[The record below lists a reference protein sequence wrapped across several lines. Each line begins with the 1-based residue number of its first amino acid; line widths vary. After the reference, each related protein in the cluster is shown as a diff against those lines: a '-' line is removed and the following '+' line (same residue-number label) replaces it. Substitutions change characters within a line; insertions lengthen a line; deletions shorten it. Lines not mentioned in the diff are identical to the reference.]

1 MPPAFSTQFNLRRP
15 HTYRVFSLT
24 WPASTQIYCNKRK
37 ACIRKEFN
45 SQGTGLGPSNMAAV
59 SLFWDTSM
67 AVVMSCENTL
77 YSRTTANG
85 HLSTMATF
93 FSSRRTKNQYIDSC
107 LKPLYNGHLFTTATF
122 FCPQGGHCREIQLY
136 TIQPHTAA
144 TFLNKAPIYQDYCFL
159 HPRLNRAIYT
169 RKNKTRLT

>member
-1 MPPAFSTQFNLRRP
+1 MPPAFSTQFNQRRP

-24 WPASTQIYCNKRK
+24 WPASTQIYSNK
-37 ACIRKEFN
+37 RKEFN
-45 SQGTGLGPSNMAAV
+45 SQGTGLGHQHGRRFIV
-59 SLFWDTSM
+59 LGHGWDTSM
-67 AVVMSCENTL
+67 AAVTSCENTL
-77 YSRTTANG
+77 YSRTSANG

-122 FCPQGGHCREIQLY
+122 FCSQGGHCREIQLY

-144 TFLNKAPIYQDYCFL
+144 TFLNKVPIYQDYCFL
-159 HPRLNRAIYT
+159 HPRLNSAIYT